1 VAFPDEYPFRPFSL
15 RLLTPLYHPTVGP
28 AGVVAVLGHDPYHLL
43 SSFTCSLSLSR
54 LRLS

>member
-43 SSFTCSLSLSR
+43 GFMRMLSLPR
-54 LRLS
+54 LN